1 MGNSLG
7 NIICRRYLWEETWKI
22 RSISSGIRRYRNSM
36 DSRSDDVASDLVN
49 KKSDKKYVY
58 QILEVKYNAV

>member
-1 MGNSLG
+1 
-7 NIICRRYLWEETWKI
+7 
-22 RSISSGIRRYRNSM
+22 M